1 MKNKHFRK
9 DMIVTDFRNSF
20 NKVMETTNWK
30 QVDYYDVLRPYL
42 KGLKKLYI
50 KLSQSDGDYRN
61 GEETYKYTS
70 DEDIRN
76 HLAYISDRWYSA
88 FRVKWLIDLIED
100 DPLNG
105 FNCPTIT
112 SKPGFFNGVAIPVSW
127 FDLPEENVIDSI
139 KEVDKKYHEPMTV
152 SYSTINSPVNEYYV
166 SEDGDDS
173 NDGLTPEKPLK
184 TVQQALEGKD
194 NA

>member
-1 MKNKHFRK
+1 MKNKKFRK
-9 DMIVTDFRNSF
+9 DMIKTDFRDSF
-20 NKVMETTNWK
+20 NRVMEDTDWK

-76 HLAYISDRWYSA
+76 QLEYISDRWYSA
-88 FRVKWLIDLIED
+88 FRVKWLIDLVED

-105 FNCPTIT
+105 FNYPTIT
-112 SKPGFFNGVAIPVSW
+112 FKPGVSNGVCLPIDTSR
-127 FDLPEENVIDSI
+127 FDDV
-139 KEVDKKYHEPMTV
+139 
-152 SYSTINSPVNEYYV
+152 
-166 SEDGDDS
+166 
-173 NDGLTPEKPLK
+173 
-184 TVQQALEGKD
+184 
-194 NA
+194 